1 MINQDEMIQ
10 SLRNEI
16 AKLQRVLDLLLGQ
29 GGEDTEIRRPGRPKG
44 SGNKA
49 TSFNPEEFAP
59 RKRTMSADGKAR
71 IAAAQKK
78 RWAAQKAATPDRV
91 VRKQAASTEKT
102 SKRVPPKSA
111 RKPAPAAVFKKSAG
125 AGKKTGSTQKRAA
138 TVAPRK
144 TATTRSVAKKGI
156 KLASKRPA
164 RQVLPTAPAPQAT
177 A

>member
-1 MINQDEMIQ
+1 MNQDEMIQ
-10 SLRNEI
+10 SLRAEI

-29 GGEDTEIRRPGRPKG
+29 GGEDTEVRRPGRPTG

-59 RKRTMSADGKAR
+59 RKRAMSAEGKAR

-78 RWAAQKAATPDRV
+78 RWAAQKTTTPDRV
-91 VRKQAASTEKT
+91 VRKQAASTKRT
-102 SKRVPPKSA
+102 SKNIPPKSA
-111 RKPAPAAVFKKSAG
+111 PKPAPTAASKKSAG
-125 AGKKTGSTQKRAA
+125 AGKKSGSTQKRAA

-144 TATTRSVAKKGI
+144 TVATKAEAKKGI
-156 KLASKRPA
+156 KSVAKRPA
-164 RQVLPTAPAPQAT
+164 KRVLPTGPEPQAT